1 MLLSLILHM
10 VIQQVFFVK
19 IAEIRAHFPDRTLI
33 AGNIATA
40 EGARALY
47 EAGVDVVKVGIG
59 PGSICTTRV
68 VAGVGVPQV
77 TAIYDAASVAREYG
91 KNNHC

>member
-1 MLLSLILHM
+1 M
-10 VIQQVFFVK
+10 
-19 IAEIRAHFPDRTLI
+19 I

-59 PGSICTTRV
+59 PGISICTTRV
-68 VAGVGVPQV
+68 VAGVVFLKSLLFTMLLV
-77 TAIYDAASVAREYG
+77 LRVNTE
-91 KNNHC
+91 NNHC

>member
-1 MLLSLILHM
+1 M
-10 VIQQVFFVK
+10 VRLKKSVNTSQT
-19 IAEIRAHFPDRTLI
+19 RTLI

-68 VAGVGVPQV
+68 IAGVGVPPS
-77 TAIYDAASVAREYG
+77 DCSV
-91 KNNHC
+91 

>member
-1 MLLSLILHM
+1 MRLLLILHM
-10 VIQQVFFVK
+10 VILQVSCVK
-19 IAEIRAHFPDRTLI
+19 LLQIRAHFPDRTLI

-68 VAGVGVPQV
+68 IAGVGV
-77 TAIYDAASVAREYG
+77 TAS
-91 KNNHC
+91 

>member
-1 MLLSLILHM
+1 MRLLLILHM
-10 VIQQVFFVK
+10 VILECLMRK

-40 EGARALY
+40 EGTCLY

-59 PGSICTTRV
+59 
-68 VAGVGVPQV
+68 QV
-77 TAIYDAASVAREYG
+77 LSVLLV
-91 KNNHC
+91 